1 MLIAIEGI
9 DQAGKATQAERLCS
23 RLTRE
28 GCNVLRRSFPEYNTP
43 IGRVIASGL
52 QGGEETS
59 AEIIQLLCAAN
70 RFEFKVQMTRWIQE
84 RRIVVCDR
92 YTASGI
98 AYGTARGLP
107 EDWVRRLQGSL
118 PRPDLTIFLD
128 ISVPTSIARKRLK
141 RDLYETDTG
150 MLERVRVSYL
160 EQSRAPGWAAISGEP
175 DPDRTAE
182 NVWRNVS
189 ERLFGNDNGKENR

>member
-70 RFEFKVQMTRWIQE
+70 RFEFKVQMTRWSQE

-107 EDWVRRLQGSL
+107 EDWVRRLQGAWL
-118 PRPDLTIFLD
+118 GAP
-128 ISVPTSIARKRLK
+128 ISPVCVGDGERGERWGRQEEKVRVERKR
-141 RDLYETDTG
+141 E
-150 MLERVRVSYL
+150 
-160 EQSRAPGWAAISGEP
+160 
-175 DPDRTAE
+175 
-182 NVWRNVS
+182 
-189 ERLFGNDNGKENR
+189 GNEL